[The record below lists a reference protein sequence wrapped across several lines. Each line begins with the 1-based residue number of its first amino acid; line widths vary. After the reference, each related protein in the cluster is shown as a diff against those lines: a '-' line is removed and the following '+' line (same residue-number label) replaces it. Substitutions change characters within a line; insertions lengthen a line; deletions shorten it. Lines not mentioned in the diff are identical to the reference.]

1 MCFKFLYLGVE
12 GLQPR
17 KYKIPATIPERSR
30 DQNGIEVRQFPSAS
44 SSMVPGA
51 GVAAVLAILENCG
64 GKRHLWPAEKVTVN
78 QFREWSPIED
88 LQVVHSA
95 FMAQREAL
103 LQRIRCFDPLFVEPI
118 SAARS
123 IKNEALG
130 LTKEA
135 ASSSSFVKEFTGQGH
150 YNGMK
155 EQPNP
160 TEGAAYA
167 APLDVS
173 LRSDLDVDTSLEG
186 NLSASAELVPLRS
199 DELMTEVFLG
209 VDDSVNIEE
218 VGGDVQSEGM
228 RTHQIRGD
236 EDEGDESEEGEGEP
250 DLGPLSEGE
259 GEDEES
265 NGIYPGEDEGKHSED
280 AEQDLDLEEGC
291 SEGDMDNDVEDDSE
305 EGQSGMDIDV
315 IEASPSVLDD
325 LQESEEMFLEGGPS
339 LDDEGENDA
348 ISEGSSM
355 GPDVDMGS
363 LEMPDSKHSYS
374 P

>member
-1 MCFKFLYLGVE
+1 MCFKLLFLGVE

-51 GVAAVLAILENCG
+51 GVAAVLAILKNCG

-155 EQPNP
+155 EEPNP

>member
-1 MCFKFLYLGVE
+1 ME

-17 KYKIPATIPERSR
+17 KYKIPATISERAR
-30 DQNGIEVRQFPSAS
+30 DQNGIEVRQFPSVS

-130 LTKEA
+130 LTKDA
-135 ASSSSFVKEFTGQGH
+135 TATSSFVKEPPGLGH
-150 YNGMK
+150 YSSTK
-155 EQPNP
+155 EESYT
-160 TEGAAYA
+160 TEGTAYT
-167 APLDVS
+167 DVS
-173 LRSDLDVDTSLEG
+173 LRSDLHVDTSSEG
-186 NLSASAELVPLRS
+186 NMSAAAELVPLRN

-218 VGGDVQSEGM
+218 VGGDLQSEGL
-228 RTHQIRGD
+228 RTHQKVED
-236 EDEGDESEEGEGEP
+236 EDERDESDEGGEL

-265 NGIYPGEDEGKHSED
+265 KGIYPGEDEGKHSED
-280 AEQDLDLEEGC
+280 ADQDRDLEEGC
-291 SEGDMDNDVEDDSE
+291 SEGDQDNDVEDDSE

-315 IEASPSVLDD
+315 IEPSPSVLDD
-325 LQESEEMFLEGGPS
+325 LQDAEEMFLDGGPA

-348 ISEGSSM
+348 LSEGSSM

-363 LEMPDSKHSYS
+363 LEMPDSNHSYS